1 MRELCVN
8 IFYTDKSLF
17 VANMDAMHRTDK
29 TYDTAFG
36 LGGAWTDEE
45 MVLAI
50 VKASAKLRPRKV
62 NLWLG
67 KFFSRK
73 QLYLA
78 AKLPTTGIS
87 NQDLSGAIIFTGAYD
102 EAVKVAVAYARLL

>member
-1 MRELCVN
+1 MN

-73 QLYLA
+73 QLYLSVHS
-78 AKLPTTGIS
+78 PSEGIS
-87 NQDLSGAIIFTGAYD
+87 GADIPGDIIFTGAYD